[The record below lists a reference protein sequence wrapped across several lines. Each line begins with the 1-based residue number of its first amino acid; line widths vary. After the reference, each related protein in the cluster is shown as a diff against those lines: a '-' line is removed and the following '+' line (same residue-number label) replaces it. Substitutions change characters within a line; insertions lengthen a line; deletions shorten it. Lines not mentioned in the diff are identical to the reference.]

1 MRSNTKHQ
9 KTTGKF
15 NFWPDK
21 NRDLQDWF
29 LLNQLSTMFHSKK
42 VNILLGIWSFELN
55 WKMAGT
61 SHFVAHP
68 HPECCCGF
76 VFKNS
81 ELLLN
86 KNGKI
91 IGMPCFKCCS
101 AKQEIYQHP
110 SISWLQKLFLVI
122 KCIPNIFFY
131 FYFFLF
137 FKNLLHIQKLFG
149 FLRLG
154 VWSKFLQPS
163 NGVWLVLQCKF
174 LSARH
179 HVLQANLETNSFWVI
194 TNITLTSNRLNQN
207 MLSLALK

>member
-1 MRSNTKHQ
+1 MFLWRGKCISQMFFSFADISWPGVVAFINSTINTSLRSNTKHQ

-15 NFWPDK
+15 SFWPDK

-110 SISWLQKLFLVI
+110 SISWLQKIFLVI
-122 KCIPNIFFY
+122 KRIPNN
-131 FYFFLF
+131 FFLL
-137 FKNLLHIQKLFG
+137 K
-149 FLRLG
+149 
-154 VWSKFLQPS
+154 
-163 NGVWLVLQCKF
+163 
-174 LSARH
+174 
-179 HVLQANLETNSFWVI
+179 SF
-194 TNITLTSNRLNQN
+194 T
-207 MLSLALK
+207 

>member
-1 MRSNTKHQ
+1 
-9 KTTGKF
+9 
-15 NFWPDK
+15 
-21 NRDLQDWF
+21 
-29 LLNQLSTMFHSKK
+29 MFHSKK

-122 KCIPNIFFY
+122 KCIPNIFF
-131 FYFFLF
+131 F
-137 FKNLLHIQKLFG
+137 FKSFTYSKIFRIFETWCVVKISTTFKRCLTG
-149 FLRLG
+149 FAMQILI
-154 VWSKFLQPS
+154 
-163 NGVWLVLQCKF
+163 CKTPRA
-174 LSARH
+174 S
-179 HVLQANLETNSFWVI
+179 S
-194 TNITLTSNRLNQN
+194 
-207 MLSLALK
+207 